1 VLGDLTRAERIFT
14 VPSFAIADGKT
25 KSFVAAVNEIT
36 QADRKVLLVGN
47 FDDNTT
53 LAARNAAW
61 TQLVTATDVN
71 VEQLLLA
78 KVIILVGDAVST
90 LAQRT
95 V

>member
-1 VLGDLTRAERIFT
+1 
-14 VPSFAIADGKT
+14 
-25 KSFVAAVNEIT
+25 
-36 QADRKVLLVGN
+36 VGN
-47 FDDNTT
+47 FDDNTK